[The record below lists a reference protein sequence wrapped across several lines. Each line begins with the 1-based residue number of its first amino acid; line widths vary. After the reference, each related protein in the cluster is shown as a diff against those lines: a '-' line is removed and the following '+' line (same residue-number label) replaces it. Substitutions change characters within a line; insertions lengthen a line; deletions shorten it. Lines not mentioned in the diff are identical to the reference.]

1 MKQPM
6 SDDSRRLLCR
16 LIFIALCLLPTAV
29 VVYRIFHPVT
39 PQQWSQRLQ
48 ATLGIDALID
58 RVETPQPNITILRSV
73 HIRDSQLRTLARLGS
88 VRIATD
94 SQRRINVDE
103 PVTMSAAGL
112 ANLLQRLPEYLLH
125 PGADQGVWKVEL
137 RQLTIA
143 DGPWETAR
151 DQRTFSP
158 VEIQVQRDDEQIVC
172 LLRCRLLGQTEPGEP
187 IELLA
192 TRTRDG
198 ESWRESI
205 RFSTGVYALPTW
217 LVSDLEIGLV
227 ELGDRCHFR
236 GHVSADRAPRGWNG
250 QFAGVFTH
258 LDLEHL
264 ADQSGLALGGT
275 SRLVVRRCDFFGY
288 QIGWLDASLESQYGW
303 IGALALRGR
312 EQLQP
317 TAVTDDRV
325 LYSRLSCALRYVD
338 GYVEVAEFELRDRQ
352 NVQLHGGGQAYC
364 QVGLEPFVRAVWG
377 EQGAQSPITDAMV
390 NVLHR
395 FQIISIPR
403 TAAAPR

>member
-1 MKQPM
+1 M

-158 VEIQVQRDDEQIVC
+158 VEIQVQRDD
-172 LLRCRLLGQTEPGEP
+172 
-187 IELLA
+187 
-192 TRTRDG
+192 
-198 ESWRESI
+198 
-205 RFSTGVYALPTW
+205 
-217 LVSDLEIGLV
+217 
-227 ELGDRCHFR
+227 
-236 GHVSADRAPRGWNG
+236 
-250 QFAGVFTH
+250 
-258 LDLEHL
+258 
-264 ADQSGLALGGT
+264 
-275 SRLVVRRCDFFGY
+275 
-288 QIGWLDASLESQYGW
+288 
-303 IGALALRGR
+303 
-312 EQLQP
+312 
-317 TAVTDDRV
+317 
-325 LYSRLSCALRYVD
+325 
-338 GYVEVAEFELRDRQ
+338 
-352 NVQLHGGGQAYC
+352 
-364 QVGLEPFVRAVWG
+364 
-377 EQGAQSPITDAMV
+377 
-390 NVLHR
+390 
-395 FQIISIPR
+395 
-403 TAAAPR
+403 